1 LPRTGLQSTRDAVS
15 LWGQPAYRGPT
26 MTQAAIYCRISKDRE
41 ADGLGVE
48 RQRRDCEA
56 LAERLGWTVTATY
69 TDNDLSAY
77 SGKPRPAYRDLLA
90 AIDSGT
96 VGGVLAWHPDRLHRS
111 PRELEG
117 FIDLVERHGTA
128 VQTVT
133 AGAYDLTSPTGRMQA
148 RIVGNVARF
157 ESEHKSERLRSKMDE
172 LADAGQPHVGGA
184 RPFGYRRV
192 LGRSVAYEIVPAEA
206 ELIREAVAAILD
218 DGRSVRSIL
227 ADWRVRGIV
236 TTKGNAWLPGPL
248 RRMLTSAQLAGLR
261 ERHVD
266 RDPKARAAR
275 KGEVSVTPVNVP
287 VIIPRA
293 RWEALR
299 AVLGDPGRRTVGSNA
314 RVNLLAGFCVC
325 GRCGKAMV
333 GRPRVD
339 GTRRYVCRSKV
350 DGGCNGVAILA
361 EPTEAEVLARV
372 LVVLDSPLVRD
383 ALAAE
388 PTTDPVGARADIEA
402 TMAELAGDYAAGQIT
417 RAEWQAARA
426 VLTARLAAT
435 PAPVRS
441 AVRLPVNVGEAWPK
455 LDLEQRRQIIAAV
468 LASVTIG
475 PAVKGRNS
483 FDPERIALSWRV

>member
-1 LPRTGLQSTRDAVS
+1 
-15 LWGQPAYRGPT
+15 

-56 LAERLGWTVTATY
+56 LAGRLGWTVSATY
-69 TDNDLSAY
+69 TDDDFSAY

-90 AIDSGT
+90 AIEAGT
-96 VGGVLAWHPDRLHRS
+96 VGAVLAWHPDRLHRS

-157 ESEHKSERLRSKMDE
+157 ESEHKSERLRRKMDE
-172 LADAGQPHVGGA
+172 LADAGQPHVGGQ
-184 RPFGYRRV
+184 RPFGLRRV
-192 LGRSVAYEIVPAEA
+192 MGPDGHPGRPVAYEIVPAEA
-206 ELIREAVAAILD
+206 ELIRAAYSAILD

-227 ADWRVRGIV
+227 ADWKARRIL
-236 TTKGNAWLPGPL
+236 TTKGNQWLPGPL

-275 KGEVSVTPVNVP
+275 RGDVVVSKVKVPAIVTPERW
-287 VIIPRA
+287 RA
-293 RWEALR
+293 LCALLR
-299 AVLGDPGRRTVGSNA
+299 DPGRRTVQSNA
-314 RVNLLAGFCVC
+314 RVNLLAGFLVC
-325 GRCGKAMV
+325 GRCGKRLV
-333 GRPRVD
+333 GRPRGD
-339 GTRRYVCRSKV
+339 GTRRYVCPQKEL
-350 DGGCNGVAILA
+350 GGCNGVGILA

-372 LVVLDSPLVRD
+372 LAVLDTPLVRD

-388 PTTDPVGARADIEA
+388 PTTDPVGERAEA
-402 TMAELAGDYAAGQIT
+402 EGRMAELAGDYAAGQIT

-426 VLTARLAAT
+426 VLAERLAAT
-435 PAPVRS
+435 PTPVRS
-441 AVRLPVNVGEAWPK
+441 GVRLPVNVGEAWPT
-455 LDLEQRRQIIAAV
+455 LDLEQRRQIMGAV
-468 LASVTIG
+468 VESVTIG
-475 PAVKGRNS
+475 AAVRGRNS
-483 FDPERIALSWRV
+483 FDPERVAITWRV